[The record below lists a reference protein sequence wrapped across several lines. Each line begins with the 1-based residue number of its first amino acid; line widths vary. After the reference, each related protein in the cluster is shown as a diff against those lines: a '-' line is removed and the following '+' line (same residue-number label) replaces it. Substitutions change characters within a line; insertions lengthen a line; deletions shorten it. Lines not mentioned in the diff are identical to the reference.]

1 MSLDTIH
8 ARRSIRAYTPDPVS
22 DAQIDTLL
30 RAAMAAPSA
39 GNQQPWRFIVIRDPA
54 KKQAIADIH
63 PHAKMTPEAAVAILI
78 CGDPSSGRYPLFW
91 PQDCS
96 AATENLLLAAQA
108 TGLGAVWC
116 GIYPNDERVAAF
128 RKLFNLPEAV
138 IPFALVPLG
147 VPGEQK
153 PPADRFNSGFVHFE
167 IW

>member
-8 ARRSIRAYTPDPVS
+8 ARRSIRAYTADPVS
-22 DAQIDTLL
+22 DAQIETLL

-39 GNQQPWRFIVIRDPA
+39 GNQQPWRFIVIRDAA

-63 PHAKMTPEAAVAILI
+63 PYAKMTASAPVAILI
-78 CGDPSSGRYPLFW
+78 CGDPSGGRYPAFW

-96 AATENLLLAAQA
+96 AATENLLLAVQA

-116 GIYPNDERVAAF
+116 GIYPNDERVAGF
-128 RKLFNLPEAV
+128 RALFNLPEAV

-153 PPADRFNSGFVHFE
+153 PPAERFTADFVHYE
-167 IW
+167 NW